1 MNNNATYPRR
11 VLKEVARYALL
22 LLMSA
27 FVLIPIMW
35 MVSTAFKSE
44 AQTYSPTPVW
54 IPSPVTLDSFTKFFG
69 LYNFGRMTVNSLIA
83 CLGSMVIC
91 VACSC
96 LSGYGVTRFRFRG
109 KGAFLGFL
117 LITQMF
123 PSVMLVVPFYAVLT
137 KYHLTNSLLGLI
149 IVYMSGEEAGKR
161 FIASQGGGETY
172 EGIDASYFRDR
183 IIITLEDNNK
193 IDDSIRDISQIQGIA
208 EVKAKSELVEGF
220 RTIRRVLNLASAGI
234 IIVLLIVSLFVI
246 SNTIKLAM
254 YDRRDEIG
262 IMKMIGATNRF
273 IRFPYFVEGFLIGI
287 LSGSVAFFLE
297 WVLYDVFAKQIQRI
311 DSLQL
316 FSIIPFRQ
324 LLWPMVI
331 VFGAAS
337 LFVGIFGSVMSI
349 RKFLDV

>member
-1 MNNNATYPRR
+1 MFSHGFMSFAAVCVT
-11 VLKEVARYALL
+11 VACLVIIGSFSSILYNLSEWVKTLERQNRIL
-22 LLMSA
+22 A
-27 FVLIPIMW
+27 FVDETYD
-35 MVSTAFKSE
+35 SQHAKSLE
-44 AQTYSPTPVW
+44 SAIRQLPN
-54 IPSPVTLDSFTKFFG
+54 IE
-69 LYNFGRMTVNSLIA
+69 NA
-83 CLGSMVIC
+83 E
-91 VACSC
+91 
-96 LSGYGVTRFRFRG
+96 
-109 KGAFLGFL
+109 
-117 LITQMF
+117 
-123 PSVMLVVPFYAVLT
+123 
-137 KYHLTNSLLGLI
+137 
-149 IVYMSGEEAGKR
+149 YMSGEEAGNR
-161 FIASQGGGETY
+161 FIASQGGGDTY

-193 IDDSIRDISQIQGIA
+193 IDESIRDISQIQGIA

-297 WVLYDVFAKQIQRI
+297 WLLYDVFAKQIQRI

-316 FSIIPFRQ
+316 FTIIPFRQ
-324 LLWPMVI
+324 LFWPMVI